1 LAVFPVVIGTPFL
14 LAENR
19 YWKGYTTIQRR
30 KPKIRLRVGNILKF
44 NIMKKFVS
52 ENWYKLMIGSSL
64 LMASF
69 GFMVHSV
76 SPAMADN
83 SVEKMNANSN
93 YKMVPTNADGSI
105 NVKLSDEQL
114 NKIIPKNA
122 DGSINV
128 KMSPNAVVDVN
139 LVGIVGTAPA
149 WLKTSSGNASLCISP
164 PAGHGAGDGWGWRRD

>member
-1 LAVFPVVIGTPFL
+1 
-14 LAENR
+14 
-19 YWKGYTTIQRR
+19 
-30 KPKIRLRVGNILKF
+30 
-44 NIMKKFVS
+44 MKKFVS

-76 SPAMADN
+76 TPAMADSN
-83 SVEKMNANSN
+83 IEKMNANSN

-114 NKIIPKNA
+114 DKIIPKNE

-128 KMSPNAVVDVN
+128 KMAPNAVMDVN
-139 LVGIVGTAPA
+139 LQTIRGGLIGRAKENDGTYSIDV
-149 WLKTSSGNASLCISP
+149 WKIGETN
-164 PAGHGAGDGWGWRRD
+164 

>member
-1 LAVFPVVIGTPFL
+1 
-14 LAENR
+14 
-19 YWKGYTTIQRR
+19 
-30 KPKIRLRVGNILKF
+30 
-44 NIMKKFVS
+44 MKKFVS

-83 SVEKMNANSN
+83 NNNVNSN
-93 YKMVPTNADGSI
+93 YKLVPTNADGSI

-114 NKIIPKNA
+114 DKIIPKNA

-128 KMSPNAVVDVN
+128 LLTEKQVKMMAPSAIQSINIQQ
-139 LVGIVGTAPA
+139 VGGRETCWKA
-149 WLKTSSGNASLCISP
+149 KGCGNALSVFSTS
-164 PAGHGAGDGWGWRRD
+164 GDY

>member
-1 LAVFPVVIGTPFL
+1 
-14 LAENR
+14 
-19 YWKGYTTIQRR
+19 
-30 KPKIRLRVGNILKF
+30 
-44 NIMKKFVS
+44 MKKFVS

-76 SPAMADN
+76 SPAMADDFN
-83 SVEKMNANSN
+83 VNSN

-114 NKIIPKNA
+114 SKIIPKNA

-128 KMSPNAVVDVN
+128 KMAPNTLMDVN
-139 LVGIVGTAPA
+139 LTQIKGLTVASIKDENSGTRGLLVGTC
-149 WLKTSSGNASLCISP
+149 SGTYDC
-164 PAGHGAGDGWGWRRD
+164 D

>member
-1 LAVFPVVIGTPFL
+1 
-14 LAENR
+14 
-19 YWKGYTTIQRR
+19 
-30 KPKIRLRVGNILKF
+30 
-44 NIMKKFVS
+44 MKKFVS
-52 ENWYKLMIGSSL
+52 ENWYKLMIGSSM

-83 SVEKMNANSN
+83 SKDKLNFNSN

-114 NKIIPKNA
+114 DKIIPKNE

-128 KMSPNAVVDVN
+128 KMAPNAVMDVN
-139 LVGIVGTAPA
+139 LVQ
-149 WLKTSSGNASLCISP
+149 LKGGEYVTFTSNSGKRLL
-164 PAGHGAGDGWGWRRD
+164 GVYDER

>member
-1 LAVFPVVIGTPFL
+1 
-14 LAENR
+14 
-19 YWKGYTTIQRR
+19 
-30 KPKIRLRVGNILKF
+30 
-44 NIMKKFVS
+44 MKKFVS

-93 YKMVPTNADGSI
+93 YKMVATNADGSI

-114 NKIIPKNA
+114 DKIIPKNA

-128 KMSPNAVVDVN
+128 KLAPNAIMDVN
-139 LVGIVGTAPA
+139 LSQIKGLAVASIRDNNTGNRGLLVGAC
-149 WLKTSSGNASLCISP
+149 SGSYDC
-164 PAGHGAGDGWGWRRD
+164 D